1 MAEEKQNKIVL
12 EREYTVPLREGWLKA
27 PRYKRGK
34 KALKLLKEFMV
45 RHMKVYDRDTRK
57 IRVDVLLNNEILFH
71 GIKAPLA
78 AIKVKAIKYEDGTV
92 DVKLVDIPKHI
103 QFELARKAR
112 KEVEKA
118 ANTKEA
124 PKVEAKPAAKQ
135 EISED
140 TKEKEESSKLATEQ
154 FEKSKANEA
163 KHTSPTSQERPKIQ
177 RKALKR

>member
-1 MAEEKQNKIVL
+1 MAEEKQNKVIL

-57 IRVDVLLNNEILFH
+57 IRIDVLLNNEILFR
-71 GIKAPLA
+71 GIKTPCS

-92 DVKLVDIPKHI
+92 DVKLVDVPKHI
-103 QFELARKAR
+103 EFELARKAK

-118 ANTKEA
+118 KNMKEE
-124 PKVEAKPAAKQ
+124 KVETKPAEKQ
-135 EISED
+135 EISEE
-140 TKEKEESSKLATEQ
+140 TKEKEESSKLASEEMQ
-154 FEKSKANEA
+154 KAKAKEA
-163 KHTSPTSQERPKIQ
+163 KHTSATSQETPKIQ